1 MTTLEKNRL
10 DLYDKDHTLNVRA
23 EDFKNFRNSTALT
36 YMRNVTSPAGRE
48 VTVIDPFS
56 GEDKQLLMF
65 ASNNYLGL
73 ANHPRV
79 KQAIKKSIDIYG
91 CGIGGPPLLNGYLK
105 LTKETEERLAD
116 LKGQESAML
125 FSSGFLANLGVV
137 SALAQHNDII
147 FFDELN
153 HASFYDGLRLTKA
166 KAIMFPHNDTDE
178 LERLIKLNIS
188 GLKGDIYIFTEGVFS
203 MDGDLGKLKKI
214 TELCQIYGAKLIL
227 DDAHGTGVIGPNGKG
242 TAAHLNCEDKVDVLM
257 GTFSKVFATCG
268 GFLAGSGDIIDYMRF
283 HCRSYVFSAAIPPT
297 ITSAVLAGLDVI
309 EKEPW
314 LQQRLLDIAAYGIKK
329 LSRFDFFSRP
339 EAAIIALKLPE
350 YMDIRKAAF
359 ALHQKGLFINSI
371 EYPAVPLGEQR
382 FRISFMADHTEKDID
397 RLAESLD
404 EVWNDQRNYNYPQ

>member
-1 MTTLEKNRL
+1 MTTLEKNSL
-10 DLYDKDHTLNVRA
+10 DLYDKDHALNVRV
-23 EDFKNFRNSTALT
+23 EDFKLFRNATPLT
-36 YMRNVTSPAGRE
+36 YMRNIKSPAGRM
-48 VTVIDPFS
+48 VTVIDPFN
-56 GEDKQLLMF
+56 GKDKQLLMF

-73 ANHPRV
+73 ANHPKV
-79 KQAIKKSIDIYG
+79 KQAIKKSLDLYG
-91 CGIGGPPLLNGYLK
+91 CGIGGPPLLNGYLT

-116 LKGQESAML
+116 LKSKESAML

-153 HASFYDGLRLTKA
+153 HASFYDGLKLTKA
-166 KAIMFPHNDTDE
+166 RAIMFSHNDTEE
-178 LERLIKLNIS
+178 LKRLLKINAS
-188 GLKGDIYIFTEGVFS
+188 GLKGDMYIFTEGVFS

-214 TELCQIYGAKLIL
+214 TDLCQLYGAKLIL

-242 TAAHLNCEDKVDVLM
+242 TAAHLNCEDKVDILM

-268 GFLAGSGDIIDYMRF
+268 GFLAGSRDLIDYMRF

-297 ITSAVLAGLDVI
+297 ITSAVLAGLDII
-309 EKEPW
+309 EQEPW
-314 LQQRLLDIAAYGIKK
+314 LQQRLLAIASYGIKK
-329 LSRFDFFSRP
+329 LSHFEFFSQP
-339 EAAIIALKLPE
+339 DAAIIALKLPE

-359 ALHQKGLFINSI
+359 SLHQKGVFLNSI

-397 RLAESLD
+397 HLAESLD
-404 EVWNDQRNYNYPQ
+404 EVWNDQHNYTYPE